1 MLIFFCKQKTAYDM
15 RISDWSSD
23 VCSSDLYGEYT
34 KLADYTAS
42 KDFASRAAGYG
53 FKGVKLDGNDPVA
66 FYKGMKE
73 VIDEIR
79 AGKGPI
85 FVEATTYRL
94 GPHAGVGDHLNAT
107 KDELQDGQEAWP
119 VTRVRAQLNRKGRG
133 AGKEGT

>member
-1 MLIFFCKQKTAYDM
+1 MNFAGSWKLPVIFLCQNNQ
-15 RISDWSSD
+15 
-23 VCSSDLYGEYT
+23 YGEYT

-73 VIDEIR
+73 VIDELR

-85 FVEATTYRL
+85 FVEATTSSEY
-94 GPHAGVGDHLNAT
+94 HT
-107 KDELQDGQEAWP
+107 SELHSLLRISYAFFSLYN
-119 VTRVRAQLNRKGRG
+119 T
-133 AGKEGT
+133 